1 MNFGYFGVF
10 WRIISGILVYHYPPP
25 PPADPDNS
33 PTGDL
38 QPPPSRHFPR
48 GGNLMEVQP
57 TNKPGVRGGGGELP
71 YKSDSDARQKI
82 EIKPLRETNV
92 GAF

>member
-10 WRIISGILVYHYPPP
+10 WRIFS
-25 PPADPDNS
+25 ADPDNS
-33 PTGDL
+33 TTGYI
-38 QPPPSRHFPR
+38 QPPLSSHLPK
-48 GGNLMEVQP
+48 GGYLMEVQP
-57 TNKPGVRGGGGELP
+57 SNEPGVRGGELP

-92 GAF
+92 GAV

>member
-10 WRIISGILVYHYPPP
+10 WRIFSGILVYHYPPP
-25 PPADPDNS
+25 PLADPDNYT
-33 PTGDL
+33 TGCI
-38 QPPPSRHFPR
+38 QPPLSSHLPK
-48 GGNLMEVQP
+48 GGYLMEVQP
-57 TNKPGVRGGGGELP
+57 SNEPGVRGGELP

-92 GAF
+92 GAV

>member
-33 PTGDL
+33 TTGYI
-38 QPPPSRHFPR
+38 QPPLSSHLPK
-48 GGNLMEVQP
+48 GGYLMEVQP
-57 TNKPGVRGGGGELP
+57 SNEPGVRGGGGSSHIRVTAMLVRKLKLDP
-71 YKSDSDARQKI
+71 
-82 EIKPLRETNV
+82 
-92 GAF
+92 

>member
-1 MNFGYFGVF
+1 MNFGYFGEF
-10 WRIISGILVYHYPPP
+10 FRVYWYTTTPP

-33 PTGDL
+33 TTGYI
-38 QPPPSRHFPR
+38 QPPLSSHLPK
-48 GGNLMEVQP
+48 GGYLMEVQP
-57 TNKPGVRGGGGELP
+57 SNEPGVRGGELP

-92 GAF
+92 GAV